1 MSTQYI
7 DAVLRLIDKFT
18 GPMNGAMDK
27 LSKSS
32 RTLNQVGRSVGKVG
46 KSVTSAG
53 TALTMGVTAPVVAFG
68 TTAVKAFGETDKT
81 LRLVQQTMG
90 STDAEADALRKTMR
104 SAAMDSVYGMQDA
117 ADATL
122 NFARQGWSAA
132 EAGDML
138 SPALSLAA
146 GTATDLSTVTAGLG
160 SAMKAFGADT
170 SEAANYTDILAVAQ
184 GQANTNVTELF
195 DALSTGG
202 AMAKTV
208 GWDMQDLAV
217 ATGVLGDAMISGSEA
232 GTAFKSGLANLSSND
247 TALGMLEKL
256 GIEIT
261 NADGT
266 YKSFTETQRLL
277 HDSFEGLTK
286 VEQVQAATALFG
298 KNQANKWMT
307 LIQKSPSEIAKM
319 SDALSE
325 AAGNTKSESKNMA
338 DALMS
343 GVGGSIER
351 LKSTFDVLRDEVGQI
366 MGDMASP
373 VIEKITSM
381 MKAFSDL
388 PDSAKKNI
396 VSMVMKF
403 AALGPAL
410 LIFGKITTGVGSL
423 ITTAGKLGRAVSKA
437 GGLVAL
443 ITSPA
448 GIVIGVLAGI
458 ALATVLIIKNWDKV
472 KPVIQKVWGYVKG
485 VFSGLGLHFD
495 VIKGQMGNFI
505 GTVKEDIG
513 RLTEVFG
520 PVLSFFGDVLA
531 VKISVAFG
539 IISGV
544 IGAAGQLIMDVF
556 GGVMDVFSGV
566 IDFLTGVFTGDWAK
580 VWDGVQ
586 KIFEGFAEVLVGIF
600 KAPINAIIGIINGV
614 VGAING
620 LGFDVPDWVPVIGGQ
635 KFSLNIPT
643 IPMLAKGTN
652 YAPGGLAIVGE
663 KGPEL
668 VNLPRGSR
676 VYSNAESRR
685 MAAGGGVTLNISKLA
700 DTMNIRDDSDIDK
713 LAAAIALQM
722 ENRIGNMVWES

>member
-18 GPMNGAMDK
+18 QPMNNAMGK
-27 LSKSS
+27 LNNSSK
-32 RTLNQVGRSVGKVG
+32 TLNKVGRSVQNVG
-46 KSVTSAG
+46 KNLTAAG
-53 TALTMGVTAPVVAFG
+53 TTLTMGVTAPVVAFG
-68 TTAVKAFGETDKT
+68 TTAVKAFGDTDKS

-90 STDAEADALRKTMR
+90 STDAEAETLRKVMQ

-122 NFARQGWSAA
+122 NFARQGWSAV
-132 EAGDML
+132 EAGNML

-286 VEQVQAATALFG
+286 VERVQAATALFG

-351 LKSTFDVLRDEVGQI
+351 LKSTFDVLRDDVGRI
-366 MGDMASP
+366 MGDMVSP

-381 MKAFSDL
+381 TKAFLDL

-396 VSMVMKF
+396 VSMVMKI

-410 LIFGKITTGVGSL
+410 LIFGKLTTGIGGAIVAFGR
-423 ITTAGKLGRAVSKA
+423 IGRAVTKA
-437 GGLVAL
+437 GGLMAL
-443 ITSPA
+443 ITGPA
-448 GIVIGVLAGI
+448 GIIIGVLAAI
-458 ALATVLIIKNWDKV
+458 AVVTFLVIKNWDKV
-472 KPVIQKVWGYVKG
+472 KPVVQKVAGYIGG
-485 VFSGLGLHFD
+485 VFSKLGVHFD
-495 VIKGQMGNFI
+495 YIKGQFFGFVD
-505 GTVKEDIG
+505 TVRTGVAQFLD
-513 RLTEVFG
+513 VWS
-520 PVLSFFGDVLA
+520 PVLNFFKGTLVGVLA
-531 VKISVAFG
+531 TAFG
-539 IISGV
+539 VVSGILGAVGMMIS
-544 IGAAGQLIMDVF
+544 DVF
-556 GGVMDVFSGV
+556 GGVLDVLSGV
-566 IDFLTGVFTGDWAK
+566 IDFIVGVFTLDWARA
-580 VWDGVQ
+580 WEGVE
-586 KIFEGFAEVLVGIF
+586 KIFQGIAEGLAGIF

-614 VGAING
+614 VSAING

-635 KFSLNIPT
+635 EFKLSIPT

-663 KGPEL
+663 RGPEL

-685 MAAGGGVTLNISKLA
+685 MAGGVSLNISKIA
-700 DTMNIRDDSDIDK
+700 DTVNIREDSDIDK

-722 ENRIGNMVWES
+722 ENRFGNMVWEG

>member
-68 TTAVKAFGETDKT
+68 TTAVKAFGDVDKSM
-81 LRLVQQTMG
+81 RLVKETMG
-90 STDAEADALRKTMR
+90 DTTEWDRLNSTMKDA
-104 SAAMDSVYGMQDA
+104 AANSIFGMQDA

-122 NFARQGWSAA
+122 NFARQGWSAGESA
-132 EAGDML
+132 DMIE
-138 SPALSLAA
+138 SAMSLAA
-146 GTATDLSTVTAGLG
+146 GTATDLSTVTEGLG

-170 SEAANYTDILAVAQ
+170 KDASNYTDVLAVAQ
-184 GQANTNVTELF
+184 GQANTTVSDLF
-195 DALSTGG
+195 NALSTGG
-202 AMAKTV
+202 AAAKTV
-208 GWDMQDLAV
+208 GWSIEDLSV

-232 GTAFKSGLANLSSND
+232 GNAFKTGLARLAD
-247 TALGMLEKL
+247 PPKEAAGALEKY
-256 GIEIT
+256 GIELF
-261 NADGT
+261 NSDGT
-266 YKSFTETQRLL
+266 MKSFVETQSIL
-277 HDSFEGLTK
+277 HDKFADMSDQ
-286 VEQVQAATALFG
+286 EQMAAASAIFG
-298 KNQANKWMT
+298 KNQMTKWLT
-307 LIQKSPSEIAKM
+307 LIQRSPADISKM
-319 SDALSE
+319 SGALAE
-325 AAGNTKSESKNMA
+325 ASGNTKGEAKNMA
-338 DALMS
+338 DALLD
-343 GVGGSIER
+343 GVGGSIEK
-351 LKSTFDVLRDEVGQI
+351 LKSSFDVLKNDLGGI
-366 MGDMASP
+366 MGDMVKP
-373 VIEKITSM
+373 VIDKVTNMID
-381 MKAFSDL
+381 AFRKL
-388 PDSAKKNI
+388 PDESKKNI
-396 VSMVMKF
+396 VGMVMKL

-423 ITTAGKLGRAVSKA
+423 ITTAGRLGRAVSKA

-495 VIKGQMGNFI
+495 VIKGQVGNFI

-556 GGVMDVFSGV
+556 GAVMDVFSGV

-676 VYSNAESRR
+676 VYSNSESRR